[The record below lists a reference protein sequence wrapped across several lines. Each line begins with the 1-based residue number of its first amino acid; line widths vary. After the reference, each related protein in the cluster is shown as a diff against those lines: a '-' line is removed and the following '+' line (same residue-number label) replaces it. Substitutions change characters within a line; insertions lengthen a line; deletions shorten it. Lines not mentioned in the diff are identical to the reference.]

1 MTWSYEQAIKH
12 VAAMFPDREPL
23 VEDGRHEYVVG
34 TVENETGEI
43 EASFRLRFVKP
54 GIGES
59 DVAEITVAPGS
70 TLCGPVSFKDT
81 HDIPLAKVVARGR
94 AFVPISI
101 RKAASDLNGQA
112 RVSVGDYEIMV
123 PVSSIFTNEG

>member
-23 VEDGRHEYVVG
+23 VEDGCHEYVVG

-59 DVAEITVAPGS
+59 DVAEITVASGS
-70 TLCGPVSFKDT
+70 TLCGPVSNESS
-81 HDIPLAKVVARGR
+81 HDSSLTNVGARR
-94 AFVPISI
+94 RTFVPISI
-101 RKAASDLNGQA
+101 RQGAGNSNGQA
-112 RVSVGDYEIMV
+112 MVSVGDYEIMV
-123 PVSSIFTNEG
+123 PVSSILTIEG